1 MELTSTKSK
10 RTIPGFTAELALDQT
25 AARFRRAKWK
35 ADDNVAFS
43 VTPASRYCRRLLRK
57 CLAGDDPRSFE
68 CDSWL
73 ILC

>member
-1 MELTSTKSK
+1 MELPPTKSK

-25 AARFRRAKWK
+25 AVRFRRAKWK

-43 VTPASRYCRRLLRK
+43 VTPAGPYCDALLET
-57 CLAGDDPRSFE
+57 CVSGDDPRSYE